1 MTQGGRVGLTKWTT
15 RKGRRCLVL
24 LVAAVWV
31 LVLRKSQQCDKRA
44 SVEHGTST
52 VYLVL
57 RSTYLVYT
65 VTGVL
70 WYYVE

>member
-1 MTQGGRVGLTKWTT
+1 M
-15 RKGRRCLVL
+15 L

-44 SVEHGTST
+44 SVEHGTSILYIPGT
-52 VYLVL
+52 PEYL
-57 RSTYLVYT
+57 SGT